1 MSEHTGRKIP
11 ATAVGCR
18 TVKPWEIL
26 ALWLQG
32 CGGPWRR
39 NLFLEKALRIVDV
52 LSPRWPCEVVQWG
65 GRPPTLSAAMF
76 EFRLLEG
83 NNTTV
88 YNKIYTYIYLILHI
102 MYTHTNTNILHHIPP
117 SLHHSFTQIQS
128 GIGRSDCHTWH
139 DVCHWRNCKWPV
151 SWIVSLG
158 IFRIRK
164 CVVTGVCCAC

>member
-39 NLFLEKALRIVDV
+39 NLSLEKTLRIVDV

-83 NNTTV
+83 NNTTA
-88 YNKIYTYIYLILHI
+88 YNNIYIDILYYIY
-102 MYTHTNTNILHHIPP
+102 YTHIQTPTYCIIFLHRSTIHSLRSNLGLEDQIVILGTMFVIEGTANG
-117 SLHHSFTQIQS
+117 L
-128 GIGRSDCHTWH
+128 CHE
-139 DVCHWRNCKWPV
+139 
-151 SWIVSLG
+151 L
-158 IFRIRK
+158 
-164 CVVTGVCCAC
+164 

>member
-39 NLFLEKALRIVDV
+39 NLSLEKALRIVDV

-65 GRPPTLSAAMF
+65 RRPPTLSAAMF
-76 EFRLLEG
+76 EFRLVEG
-83 NNTTV
+83 NKTTV
-88 YNKIYTYIYLILHI
+88 YNNIYIIYLYII
-102 MYTHTNTNILHHIPP
+102 YIWDYIQYTHIQTPTYWIIFLHRSTIH
-117 SLHHSFTQIQS
+117 SLRANLGLEDQIVVL
-128 GIGRSDCHTWH
+128 GTMFVIEGTANGMCHE
-139 DVCHWRNCKWPV
+139 
-151 SWIVSLG
+151 L
-158 IFRIRK
+158 
-164 CVVTGVCCAC
+164 